1 MAKRAGKKR
10 DEKPRRNR
18 GEAAKTKEV
27 WRCDETPWREPEE
40 RLGTVYRP
48 SSSLSFEPKIR
59 LVFVSLPFLLF
70 FHFLFLRVSSL
81 ETRRELIFIGETRN
95 FFFFSFFNFFELR
108 FIIIIKI

>member
-40 RLGTVYRP
+40 RLGGGRLSAP
-48 SSSLSFEPKIR
+48 SSLSFEPLRKFVLFSFVLRLSFLFSSFLIFFCAFL
-59 LVFVSLPFLLF
+59 LVFIRKRDEIRSL
-70 FHFLFLRVSSL
+70 SMKL
-81 ETRRELIFIGETRN
+81 EI
-95 FFFFSFFNFFELR
+95 FFFFNLSDS
-108 FIIIIKI
+108 